1 MIPPSTG
8 EMTHD
13 MPMWP
18 ILCQYTSEKVALLC
32 WLIPSA
38 MEAPTMPPMM
48 ECVVETGSP
57 L

>member
-18 ILCQYTSEKVALLC
+18 ILCQCTSEKVALLC
-32 WLIPSA
+32 WLMPSA